1 MSKKVEIEQKYY
13 CNDFKKLIE
22 VINKKG
28 FSKINEKRE
37 IDEYFTDINSE
48 FIRNR
53 TCLRIRITNDERM
66 ELTFKGKSK
75 ELTNNYAKI
84 ENNIDN
90 LDFVL
95 YDRHKICYLALAK
108 AYECNNINDIVKLYS
123 LIEQPD
129 LTVYFEN
136 SVNTSMQRILS
147 RNKPLSNREEL
158 EFLKKFKNAYEF
170 FFDLGYYKDLVIID
184 ANKSIEKVEE
194 QVIEKVY
201 KKVKRR

>member
-1 MSKKVEIEQKYY
+1 MKIAFCGIDGCGKSTQIEKLKNRLVDDGDKVKILKYQFTPY
-13 CNDFKKLIE
+13 HLYKEKLVKE
-22 VINKKG
+22 ELLSLG
-28 FSKINEKRE
+28 TAY
-37 IDEYFTDINSE
+37 D
-48 FIRNR
+48 FIRVN
-53 TCLRIRITNDERM
+53 M
-66 ELTFKGKSK
+66 EAEK
-75 ELTNNYAKI
+75 
-84 ENNIDN
+84 NIDN

-108 AYECNNINDIVKLYS
+108 AYECENINDIVKLYS

-194 QVIEKVY
+194 HVIEKVY